1 MAKRYG
7 VGGVFNA
14 GRGGRILPFID
25 NSLLVL
31 LGVGAAAAYAYFV
44 VGKQGFPPSPGYF
57 LPGVSALNPPPA
69 AAGPVPPAAGLP
81 PEAVG
86 GAPPGADFES
96 SWAFAFPE
104 DKMDTYPYGFRLTV
118 A

>member
-1 MAKRYG
+1 LARRAI
-7 VGGVFNA
+7 GGVFSS
-14 GRGGRILPFID
+14 GSKRILPFID

-44 VGKQGFPPSPGYF
+44 VNKQGFPPSPGYF
-57 LPGVSALNPPPA
+57 LPGVNALNPPPA
-69 AAGPVPPAAGLP
+69 PPAAAGPPMA
-81 PEAVG
+81 
-86 GAPPGADFES
+86 APPMGAGGADFES